1 MSMLSLLPGME
12 ALKRFEDEGDTN
24 INVVVGDPEAAA
36 QAIEDSATET
46 EAATDVAETAAES
59 EAAAEAS
66 DTVEELLARLEVH
79 QNYLKKYGYTKE
91 FAMLAN
97 YNGFYDKVM
106 EKKYSFPAAESLSVA
121 VNPSDA
127 NTQAA
132 LEGIGDAVR
141 AVWDWIKD
149 MCSKIAGWFKKIGG
163 FIANLFRTQIGKI
176 NHLTTL
182 YKKLDTKKDDDQI
195 KDRKIFTSKDT
206 AKLKTELAVLN
217 CDDLNHNLESLQDGI
232 LAITSAVDNPAMEK
246 GWIDD
251 RTKEQRKKANEKI
264 KKSLDEV
271 KSKIK
276 SPDTSLKDCS
286 LQDGLNT
293 LKEATDRCK
302 TYNAMKDVLAI
313 VNKLS
318 SMLDKFS
325 TKQKSIGD
333 PKAEVARNAKN
344 AVSYLLTDQVLVNA
358 SISTMNKL
366 VNALIKGA
374 AAIASTYKVSA

>member
-1 MSMLSLLPGME
+1 MLSLLPGME

-59 EAAAEAS
+59 EAAAETS

-79 QNYLKKYGYTKE
+79 QNYLKKNGYTKE

-121 VNPSDA
+121 VNPSDT

-132 LEGIGDAVR
+132 LEGIRDAVH
-141 AVWDWIKD
+141 AVWDWIKK
-149 MCSKIAGWFKKIGG
+149 MCSKIADWFKKIGG

-176 NHLTTL
+176 NHLTAL
-182 YKKLDTKKDDDQI
+182 YKKLSAKKDDDQI

-206 AKLKTELAVLN
+206 GKLKSDLAVLQ
-217 CDDLNHNLESLQDGI
+217 CDDLNHNLNALQDGI
-232 LAITSAVDNPAMEK
+232 VAITAAVDNPATDK

-264 KKSLDEV
+264 KKSLDAV

-293 LKEATDRCK
+293 LNEATDRCK
-302 TYNAMKDVLAI
+302 TYNAMKDTLAI
-313 VNKLS
+313 INKLS
-318 SMLDKFS
+318 VMLDKFS

-333 PKAEVARNAKN
+333 PKADAARNARN
-344 AVSYLLTDQVLVNA
+344 AVSYLLTDQVLANA

-374 AAIASTYKVSA
+374 AAIASIHKVSA